1 MKKTFLILLG
11 FICFITITAAFT
23 YSPPEFKNL
32 KILPKNIT
40 EKELDSIMHHY
51 TVSLNVGCDF
61 CHVHN
66 TLRDTW
72 DMASDA
78 KGEKLIARKMMVMT
92 NGINKIYFPPEKG
105 EKNVQLINTITCYTC
120 HKGEPIPLDQ
130 PRVAVPADNTQATKD
145 TSIKK

>member
-1 MKKTFLILLG
+1 MKKTFSILLG

-23 YSPPEFKNL
+23 YSPPGFKNL
-32 KILPKNIT
+32 KILPKNTT
-40 EKELDSIMHHY
+40 EREMDSIMHHY
-51 TVSLNVGCDF
+51 SVSLNVGCDF

-92 NGINKIYFPPEKG
+92 NGINKIYFPAEKG
-105 EKNVQLINTITCYTC
+105 EKNLQLINTITCYTC
-120 HKGEPIPLDQ
+120 HKGEAIPLDK
-130 PRVAVPADNTQATKD
+130 PHVTAPADKLEVKD
-145 TSIKK
+145 SVIKK